1 MPAEAIP
8 TDSLI
13 RAKKRPPPATAA
25 EGLRSQLRE
34 GTAAAHARVDSML
47 AGIDLRDQRSYCRF
61 LESQAEALLPF
72 EATLADSGVQRLFPD
87 WDQRFRSR
95 ALVEDI
101 ARLGGDVQ
109 PFTSLDRLDDNAIL
123 GTMYVLEGS
132 RLGARM
138 LLEMVLQSPD
148 VSVRE
153 ATAYLSH
160 GAGTRLWPDFLKTL
174 ESHAAVL
181 RDTAPVIEAARATFA
196 LFEIAMQRLTTE
208 ALLAPATTMASAA
221 GHP

>member
-13 RAKKRPPPATAA
+13 RAKKRPAPATAA

-34 GTAAAHARVDSML
+34 STAAAHARVDSML

-61 LESQAEALLPF
+61 LESQAEAVLPL

-87 WDQRFRSR
+87 WDRRFRSR
-95 ALVEDI
+95 VLVEDI

-109 PFTSLDRLDDNAIL
+109 PFTNLDRLDDNAIL

-138 LLEMVLQSPD
+138 LLEMVLQSPN

-160 GAGTRLWPDFLKTL
+160 GGGTRLWPDFVKTL
-174 ESHAAVL
+174 ESHAAAL
-181 RDTAPVIEAARATFA
+181 SDPTPVIEAARTTFA
-196 LFEIAMQRLTTE
+196 LFETAMDRLRME
-208 ALLAPATTMASAA
+208 ALLPPVSTMASTA